1 MYKSNTDL
9 SAFRAVS
16 NGVSLSTCVAHRD
29 ILSVRDC
36 GGGVGGGG
44 GHKEEGEKTQFDNE
58 ENIFKRRIHLDNECC
73 EKHPQKVIHR

>member
-1 MYKSNTDL
+1 MEQVYKSNTDL

-36 GGGVGGGG
+36 GGGGGGGEGGG
-44 GHKEEGEKTQFDNE
+44 GHKEEGEKNT
-58 ENIFKRRIHLDNECC
+58 I
-73 EKHPQKVIHR
+73 